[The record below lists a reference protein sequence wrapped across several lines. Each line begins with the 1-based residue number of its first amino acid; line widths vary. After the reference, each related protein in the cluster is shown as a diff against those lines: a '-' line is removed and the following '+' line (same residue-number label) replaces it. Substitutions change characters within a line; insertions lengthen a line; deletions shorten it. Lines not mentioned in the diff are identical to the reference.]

1 MKMLKT
7 ENQKP
12 KSLILETSKA
22 DTHASY
28 GQINLACMSLS
39 KNEDLNQNIL
49 RELLRGLVYDF
60 DLIAEGTKW
69 NDAKLDKISLSSL
82 DCDRLINSKDG
93 TYTST
98 LPKSFKKP
106 NEDLLKSK
114 KAATKKKA
122 SSKTPTKSK
131 TSKGEIDELL
141 SMLGITRDDVK
152 NIKANAKKTTSKK
165 RV

>member
-1 MKMLKT
+1 MKMLKS

-12 KSLILETSKA
+12 KSLILETSKS

-93 TYTST
+93 TYISA

-106 NEDLLKSK
+106 YEDLLKSK

-131 TSKGEIDELL
+131 TSKAELDELL

>member
-69 NDAKLDKISLSSL
+69 NDAKLDKIS
-82 DCDRLINSKDG
+82 
-93 TYTST
+93 
-98 LPKSFKKP
+98 
-106 NEDLLKSK
+106 
-114 KAATKKKA
+114 
-122 SSKTPTKSK
+122 
-131 TSKGEIDELL
+131 
-141 SMLGITRDDVK
+141 
-152 NIKANAKKTTSKK
+152 
-165 RV
+165 